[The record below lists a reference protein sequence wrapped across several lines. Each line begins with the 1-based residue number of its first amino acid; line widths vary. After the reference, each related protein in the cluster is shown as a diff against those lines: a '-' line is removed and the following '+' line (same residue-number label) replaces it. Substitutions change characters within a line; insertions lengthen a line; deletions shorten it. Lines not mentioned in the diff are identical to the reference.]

1 MRLWIKKT
9 LFSEIKNQIL
19 LSKYI
24 IVQYSEIYPEL
35 QKEHQQIMELRKMYL
50 TIVPFLFIIKTKI
63 PFQMQDL
70 ISIS

>member
-19 LSKYI
+19 LSIYI